1 MEGTPGVRHGQ
12 VPEGRTGHT
21 FRGLHFLPSGLALP
35 LRFLRYSFE
44 FNHGSLWERGTEV
57 VGAYVRSMCVVR
69 DLKLF
74 KKKMYNHEFLPV
86 RYRLEK
92 TRFYGFGR

>member
-44 FNHGSLWERGTEV
+44 FTHGSLWERGTKV
-57 VGAYVRSMCVVR
+57 VGAYVRSLCVVR